1 MSSYRTPESAEFDCT
16 ASERVL
22 LDRLD
27 GAPVAGLAALK
38 HHLATCAACRQL
50 HAAAGR
56 LEDGLRLLPRPV
68 APPGL
73 TDRIV
78 AAVLADQNLVSVR
91 RWPQKARRALALAAG
106 LLLMFFLA
114 GEQRTRNLVLPPARE
129 PGASGNVS
137 LRASVAEAGSAVV
150 NLTARTAD
158 ETVGQTRL
166 LVPVVASAPPPLDDP
181 MNLGSVEA
189 PMKSLYGAGQG
200 VSSGLEPV
208 TKSARRAFGLFL
220 REIPP
225 MNPEAEK
232 PGI

>member
-1 MSSYRTPESAEFDCT
+1 VSSYPTPQSAEFDCT
-16 ASERVL
+16 TSERAL

-27 GAPVAGLAALK
+27 GTPIAGLAALRQ
-38 HHLATCAACRQL
+38 HLAVCAACRQL

-56 LEDGLRLLPRPV
+56 LEDGLRLHPRPV

-78 AAVLADQNLVSVR
+78 AAVLEDQPAVSLR
-91 RWPQKARRALALAAG
+91 RWPRQARRALALAAG
-106 LLLMFFLA
+106 LLLMVCLA
-114 GEQRTRNLVLPPARE
+114 GEQRTRNLMLPPVRE
-129 PGASGNVS
+129 PGASASVS

-158 ETVGQTRL
+158 ETVGQSRL
-166 LVPVVASAPPPLDDP
+166 LVPVVASAPLEDP
-181 MNLGSVEA
+181 MNLGPVEA
-189 PMKSLYGAGQG
+189 PMKSLFGAGQG

-208 TKSARRAFGLFL
+208 TNSARRAFGLFL